1 MLLASVLAMASPAG
15 AHDEAQAEEVVLPPP
30 SYTETDCA
38 DQMPIVVASDT
49 PAQSDLYSA
58 VTLAGVLSTNCVV
71 LAGPRDE
78 RMPADQ
84 LVRLEAAAE
93 EGFIVGGTAAVPD
106 AKVAGHAL
114 TRLAGTDRWHTA
126 RLVGA
131 QALVSAGGARTG
143 TVVASAGA
151 EDPTT
156 DCTGDIAILVA
167 SDEPAQSD
175 LYSAVTLAGVIG
187 TDCIIRTGPRD
198 GDWPEEQRQRAKA
211 TGTGR
216 AMVGFIVG
224 GLAAVPREKFEGLN
238 YSLARIAGDDR
249 WHTAQLVGAQAR
261 RVALGEPTEATE
273 EGVAAFLALSSGFEH
288 SCALR
293 LDGTAV
299 CWGSNVEGKASPPQ
313 GTFAAVSAG
322 GHHTCALRSDGTVV
336 CWGSDEFGQSSPP
349 EGTFTAVSAGGHHT
363 CAIRTDRTVECWG
376 LDDEGQST
384 PDAGEFAAISAGE
397 FHTCGLLATNDMFS
411 CWGLLT
417 GSASGDFVQ
426 LSAHLGTQVCVLA
439 SDGAV
444 TCWGAIYEGGG
455 PARIAIPQGAITAVS
470 TGGRHAC
477 GIASGAV
484 FCWGEDSHGQ
494 VRGGGEGNAHVIQD
508 EDGEI
513 VPFVAVSAGGLYTCG
528 LSEDGTIHCWGDNR
542 RGRATPPTS

>member
-1 MLLASVLAMASPAG
+1 MLAIASPAG
-15 AHDEAQAEEVVLPPP
+15 AHGQEAVLPPP

-38 DQMPIVVASDT
+38 GNAPVVVASDT

-58 VTLAGVLSTNCVV
+58 VTLAGVLGTQCVV

-78 RMPADQ
+78 PMPAHQ
-84 LVRLEAAAE
+84 LARLEAAAPD
-93 EGFIVGGTAAVPD
+93 GFIVGGTAAVPD

-131 QALVSAGGARTG
+131 QALVSAGGAETG

-151 EDPTT
+151 EDATT

-167 SDEPAQSD
+167 SDEAALSD

-187 TDCIIRTGPRD
+187 TDCIIGTGPRD

-216 AMVGFIVG
+216 SLVGYVVG

-238 YSLARIAGDDR
+238 YSLTRIAGDDR

-273 EGVAAFLALSSGFEH
+273 EGVAAFSALSSGFEH

-293 LDGTAV
+293 LDGTVV
-299 CWGSNVEGKASPPQ
+299 CWGSDVEGKSRAPE
-313 GTFAAVSAG
+313 GNFTAVSAG
-322 GHHTCALRSDGTVV
+322 GHHTCALRSEGTVVCWGSDQFGQSSPPEGAFAAVSAGGRHTCALRIDGTVV
-336 CWGSDEFGQSSPP
+336 CWGSD
-349 EGTFTAVSAGGHHT
+349 
-363 CAIRTDRTVECWG
+363 
-376 LDDEGQST
+376 DEGQST
-384 PDAGEFAAISAGE
+384 PHAGEFAAVSTGE
-397 FHTCGLLATNDMFS
+397 FHTCGLLATNDMFF
-411 CWGLLT
+411 CWGLLE
-417 GSASGDFVQ
+417 GSGSGDFVQ

-444 TCWGAIYEGGG
+444 TCWGVIYQGGG
-455 PARIAIPQGAITAVS
+455 PASIAIPQGAITAVS

-477 GIASGAV
+477 GIAAGAV

-494 VRGGGEGNAHVIQD
+494 VSGGGDGNALVIQD
-508 EDGEI
+508 EDGDI
-513 VPFVAVSAGGLYTCG
+513 VPFVAVSAGGLHTCG
-528 LSEDGTIHCWGDNR
+528 LTEEGTIHCWGDNR
-542 RGRATPPTS
+542 SGRATPPAS